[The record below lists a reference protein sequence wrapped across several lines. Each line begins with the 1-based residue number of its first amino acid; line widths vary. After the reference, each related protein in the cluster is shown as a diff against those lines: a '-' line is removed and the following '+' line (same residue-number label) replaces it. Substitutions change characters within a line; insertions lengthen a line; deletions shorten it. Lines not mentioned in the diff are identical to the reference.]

1 MYFDTHAHYDD
12 PAFDSDREEL
22 LTRTLPDS
30 GVELIINIGSSME
43 NSRRAIQL
51 AERYPY
57 VCAAVGVH
65 PSDAEVIDIAE
76 LERLAAHP
84 KCVAIGE
91 IGLDYHYPEPTR
103 QIQFQALRNQL
114 ELAGKLGKPVVFHDR
129 DAHEDSL
136 STVREYCQRFPKLR
150 GVFHCYSGSLE
161 TALELIKLGWYISF
175 TGVITF
181 KNAKKLPEIV
191 AALPADRIM
200 IETDAPYLSPE
211 PNRGKRNDSSNL
223 RYINDALARFRGI
236 SPEEAAKLT
245 LENGKRFFGIERGEE

>member
-12 PAFDSDREEL
+12 SAFDSDRDEL

-30 GVELIINIGSSME
+30 GVQFLVNIGSSME
-43 NSRRAIQL
+43 NSRKALAL

-57 VCAAVGVH
+57 IYAAVGVH
-65 PSDAEVIDIAE
+65 PSESEQLDAAE

-91 IGLDYHYPEPTR
+91 IGLDYHYPEPSKAT
-103 QIQFQALRNQL
+103 QTAALRTQL
-114 ELAGKLGKPVVFHDR
+114 ELAGKLNKPVVFHDR
-129 DAHEDSL
+129 EAHEDSL
-136 STVREYCQRFPKLR
+136 NIVREYCRRFPALI
-150 GVFHCYSGSLE
+150 GVFHCYSGSME

-181 KNAKKLPEIV
+181 KNAKNLPEIV

-200 IETDAPYLSPE
+200 TETDAPYLSPE
-211 PNRGKRNDSSNL
+211 PKRGKRNDSSNM
-223 RYINDALARFRGI
+223 RYINEALARFRGI
-236 SPEEAAKLT
+236 TPAEAAELT
-245 LENGKRFFGIERGEE
+245 LENGKRFFRISG

>member
-1 MYFDTHAHYDD
+1 MFFDTHAHYDD
-12 PAFDSDREEL
+12 PAYDDCREEL
-22 LTRTLPDS
+22 LDKILPES
-30 GVELIINIGSSME
+30 GVKLVVTVGSSME
-43 NSRRAIQL
+43 NSRKAISL

-57 VCAAVGVH
+57 IYASVGVH
-65 PSDAEVIDIAE
+65 PNEAEYVDIAE

-91 IGLDYHYPEPTR
+91 IGLDYHYDEPSKNV
-103 QIQFQALRNQL
+103 QYSALRAQL
-114 ELAGKLGKPVVFHDR
+114 ELARKLDKKVIFHDR

-136 STVREYCQRFPKLR
+136 NFVREFPEVR

-161 TALELIKLGWYISF
+161 TANELIKLGWYISF

-191 AALPADRIM
+191 AALPSDRIM

-223 RYINDALARFRGI
+223 RYIADVLARFRGI
-236 SPEEAAKLT
+236 TVDEAAAIT
-245 LENGKRFFGIERGEE
+245 LENGKRFFGIL